1 MDCPIVSPI
10 EPGTRNIR
18 GFTVL
23 ELLTTLAF
31 LVIVLGV
38 LVSLARYVRATS
50 AQDVTRR
57 TLAEL
62 DDAYQMIYSPR
73 IDTRPTTLPSV
84 EPPAPSVDEAQF
96 QVYVQRVSVPIVR
109 QLLQQAR
116 VRKAAGQ
123 GGEVA
128 PAVGLQPAGETEQV
142 VRDAWG
148 NPIALLLSQHPGIGM
163 APQNRPFFVSAGPDG
178 RYLTREDN
186 LYSYEVLRPTAAPQR
201 VPAGGHGE

>member
-1 MDCPIVSPI
+1 MHFPAS
-10 EPGTRNIR
+10 TRR
-18 GFTVL
+18 SRRAFTIL

-62 DDAYQMIYSPR
+62 EDAYRLIYPERSNA
-73 IDTRPTTLPSV
+73 TPTTWPASEV
-84 EPPAPSVDEAQF
+84 PPVGLDEGQF
-96 QVYVQRVSVPIVR
+96 QQYVQRTSVP
-109 QLLQQAR
+109 LLRRLIQQAR
-116 VRKAAGQ
+116 ELKIGAEAESGYSAVGQ
-123 GGEVA
+123 GMIEA
-128 PAVGLQPAGETEQV
+128 EQV

-148 NPIALLLSQHPGIGM
+148 NPIAFLAGQHPGIGM

-178 RYLTREDN
+178 RYLTRDDN
-186 LYSYEVLRPTAAPQR
+186 LYSYEVLRPSSDAQR
-201 VPAGGHGE
+201 PIGGGHGE